1 MHKLRV
7 YVDTSVIGG
16 VFDEQFSVSSRRFFE
31 EVKQGRYA
39 VLISAITYG
48 EMVTAPD
55 RVRQMFESLPVDAVE
70 EISIDSEVRELAA
83 AYVAANILGPKM
95 ENDALHVAAATVA
108 RADMILSWNFRH
120 MVNFNRILK
129 FNGVNMLN
137 GYSQISIHS
146 PLELANDDENQNI

>member
-1 MHKLRV
+1 MHRLRV

-16 VFDEQFSVSSRRFFE
+16 VFDEQFSASSRRFFE
-31 EVKQGRYA
+31 EVKQKRYA
-39 VLISAITYG
+39 ILISAITYD

-55 RVRQMFESLPVDAVE
+55 RVRQIFESLPADAVE

-83 AYVAANILGPKM
+83 AYIAANILGPKM